1 MGRVLSIDY
10 GQKRVGFAV
19 TDELQICA
27 HSLETVHV
35 SQAFDFLKDYITKE
49 NVETIVVGEP
59 TTMNNT
65 HSDAARFIEP
75 FVNRLKKEIKNI
87 DIVRYDER
95 FTSKMAFQTLI
106 AAGVNKKTRANKA
119 LLDKISATII
129 LQGYLQYKQ
138 LTMNNESLITK
149 RNAHNL
155 RLRSFHFKKKSSG
168 SSCQ

>member
-27 HSLETVHV
+27 HALETVHV
-35 SQAFDFLKDYITKE
+35 SQAFDFLKNYINRE

-59 TTMNNT
+59 KTMNNT

-75 FVNRLKKEIKNI
+75 FVNRLKKEIKDI
-87 DIVRYDER
+87 DIVRFDER

-106 AAGVNKKTRANKA
+106 DAGVNRKTRANKA
-119 LLDKISATII
+119 LLDKISATIM
-129 LQGYLQYKQ
+129 LQGYLQYKE
-138 LTMNNESLITK
+138 T
-149 RNAHNL
+149 L
-155 RLRSFHFKKKSSG
+155 RFKI
-168 SSCQ
+168 

>member
-1 MGRVLSIDY
+1 MGRILSIDY

-27 HSLETVHV
+27 NALETVHV
-35 SQAFDFLKDYITKE
+35 SQAFDFLKNYLMKE

-59 TTMNNT
+59 KMMNNT
-65 HSDAARFIEP
+65 NSDAARFIEP

-106 AAGVNKKTRANKA
+106 DAGVNKKTRANKA

-129 LQGYLQYKQ
+129 LQSYLQYKEWN
-138 LTMNNESLITK
+138 TITE
-149 RNAHNL
+149 
-155 RLRSFHFKKKSSG
+155 
-168 SSCQ
+168 